1 MLKVSFSN
9 QAERYLKKLDPE
21 TIKRI
26 LEKIEKLR
34 ETPFIQDTKR
44 IEGTP
49 YFRVRVGKQRIMYE
63 VDRTNNLL
71 GIVKIDKRERVY
83 D

>member
-1 MLKVSFSN
+1 MLNVSFSN
-9 QAERYLKKLDPE
+9 QAERYLKKLDKE
-21 TIKRI
+21 TTNRV

-34 ETPFIQDTKR
+34 ENPFIQDTKR

-49 YFRVRVGKQRIMYE
+49 YFRVRVGKQRILYE
-63 VDRTNNLL
+63 VDKSNDFL
-71 GIVKIDKRERVY
+71 GIVKIEKRERAY

>member
-1 MLKVSFSN
+1 MLNVSFSN
-9 QAERYLKKLDPE
+9 QAEKYLKKLDKE
-21 TIKRI
+21 TIRRI
-26 LEKIEKLR
+26 LKKIDKLS
-34 ETPFIQDTKR
+34 ENPFIQDTKR

-49 YFRVRVGKQRIMYE
+49 YFRVRIGKQRIMYE
-63 VDRTNNLL
+63 VDKGNNFL